1 MKGNDKIIMDSGLKI
16 FKDISTCELDDNEEY
31 EASINMLEGATYYCY
46 GYKLVDILQKLLD
59 NGYEFEIIQGFK
71 GNKVFDKCNKFK
83 YVTIKPKLSDDI
95 DSIIDI
101 ISEDESF
108 DVKTKGKAIRIKV
121 KE

>member
-1 MKGNDKIIMDSGLKI
+1 MSLKLYKVKGS
-16 FKDISTCELDDNEEY
+16 
-31 EASINMLEGATYYCY
+31 
-46 GYKLVDILQKLLD
+46 
-59 NGYEFEIIQGFK
+59 
-71 GNKVFDKCNKFK
+71 KVFDKCNKFK

-108 DVKTKGKAIRIKV
+108 EVKTKGKAIRIKV